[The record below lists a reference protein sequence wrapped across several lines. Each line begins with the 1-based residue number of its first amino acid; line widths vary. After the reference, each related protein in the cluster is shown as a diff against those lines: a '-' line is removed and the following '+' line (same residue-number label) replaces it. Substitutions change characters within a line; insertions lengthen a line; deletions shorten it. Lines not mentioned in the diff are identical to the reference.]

1 MNTFSGIDISARS
14 FDLVI
19 KTECSMDKAQTFK
32 QQPDDFKRAAHLLK
46 KKKVMLVVMEATG
59 IYHLDLAA
67 YLVNEGITVA
77 VINPLSSRR
86 FAELKL
92 SQTKTDAADAALL
105 AEYAEVMKPE
115 PWVPPKAEYMALK
128 DIGRQIN
135 RLTKDKVKAK
145 NRLHALQSK
154 TSPAV
159 LIEDLEE
166 SIFLYES
173 RIERLTKAALT
184 LIHNDEKLALVF
196 KCMMAAKGIGQSSA
210 ISILAEFV
218 VLPKEMKAKQVTRYC
233 GLDIKVRQ
241 SGTSVRGGSRIS
253 KAGNAYL
260 RTALYMPALSAA
272 RYDVNA
278 CLFREQLIA
287 RGKTKLQ
294 ATVAIMR
301 KYLTGLWTVYCQCQA
316 FDSDKLFYFSEKK
329 LEH

>member
-1 MNTFSGIDISARS
+1 MSVFAGIDISARS

-19 KTECSMDKAQTFK
+19 KKENVAGKAQTFK
-32 QQPDDFKRAAHLLK
+32 QQPDDFKRITKVLK
-46 KKKVMLVVMEATG
+46 KKKVELVVMEATG
-59 IYHLDLAA
+59 IYHLDLAV
-67 YLVNEGITVA
+67 YLVNEGINVA
-77 VINPLSSRR
+77 VINPLSSKR

-105 AEYAEVMKPE
+105 AEYAEVMKPQR
-115 PWVPPKAEYMALK
+115 WTPPKPEYMALK

-154 TSPAV
+154 TSPNV
-159 LIEDLEE
+159 LIEDLED
-166 SIFLYES
+166 SILLYER
-173 RIERLTKAALT
+173 RIDRLSKAALELIQADET
-184 LIHNDEKLALVF
+184 LAQVF
-196 KCMMAAKGIGQSSA
+196 SCMIAAKGIGQSSA

-218 VLPKEMKAKQVTRYC
+218 VLPKDMKAKQVTRYS
-233 GLDIKVRQ
+233 GLDIRVHQ
-241 SGTSVRGGSRIS
+241 SGSSVRGSSRIS

-260 RTALYMPALSAA
+260 RSALFMPALSAA
-272 RYDVNA
+272 RYDENA
-278 CLFREQLIA
+278 REFRERLLA

-294 ATVAIMR
+294 ANIAIMR

-316 FDSDKLFYFSEKK
+316 FDSDKLFNFSEKK